1 VIAKTR
7 SHLTQ
12 ITHQADTIAA
22 LRQRLGWKAL
32 VINATPTRLSLQAAV
47 VCQQFPESDTTQ

>member
-12 ITHQADTIAA
+12 ITRQADTIAA

-32 VINATPTRLSLQAAV
+32 EINATPTRLSLQAAV
-47 VCQQFPESDTTQ
+47 VC